1 MPPASAFFDAAFQ
14 SELEQLAAAAG
25 RPPGEVRAEAERD
38 LREMHCGR
46 NSLAVRTFA
55 ALSRLVYRR
64 GYRPEPVYDL
74 DDIESLRAISR
85 ERSIVY
91 LVTHKTYLDFF
102 VLFDFLH
109 RQGLQ
114 TPYVFGGIN
123 MDFAGFGSLARHA
136 GGIFIR
142 RQFRDDPVYKA
153 VLQRYLETRV
163 GQGAPFMWAIEGTRS
178 RTGKLLRPR
187 LGLLNYM
194 VRADR
199 ATGMDAIRYIPV
211 SVAYDQI
218 PDVVD
223 MAAQEAGTA
232 KKPESLAWFVRYLRG
247 LDGPFGS
254 IYIRFGEAIAWQDT
268 PDAPD
273 LEAAAAESEPER
285 IELQKLAFEVCYR
298 INDITPPTPTS
309 LVIVSLLCRGR
320 CSAAEIGRDVKVL
333 GDYVRR
339 TDRHVVMRRPSRESE
354 PDLAGTI
361 AALSANGVIRSCGAA
376 PESDLEIVPES
387 MSVALYYGNMA
398 VHHFVVSAFV
408 ELALAELALAAC
420 AGLPAGSGPNELE
433 HRCARLRELFKFEF
447 FFARK
452 AVFRDQVRGEL
463 EGLDPDWA
471 HIVSRG
477 GEAIDSL
484 LGRKPMRIAQG
495 LLAPYLAAYA
505 AVARVLVHDPPADDL
520 PRDGRIRHCLEA
532 GWSAAAEGHRD
543 RPAGSREVVR
553 NGVGLAENRGLLG
566 PSAAAVRDGRED
578 FLLELET
585 LEQAL
590 SRLRQLGPPPA
601 AG

>member
-1 MPPASAFFDAAFQ
+1 MPSAGAFFDAAFQ
-14 SELEQLAAAAG
+14 QELARLAAAAG
-25 RPPGEVRAEAERD
+25 RPPGNVRAEAERD
-38 LREMHCGR
+38 LREMHCRR

-55 ALSRLVYRR
+55 AFSRLIYRR
-64 GYRPEPVYDL
+64 GYRPEPVHDR

-114 TPYVFGGIN
+114 TPYIFGGIN

-153 VLQRYLETRV
+153 VLQRYLETLV
-163 GQGAPFMWAIEGTRS
+163 GQGAPFMWSIEGTRS

-199 ATGMDAIRYIPV
+199 ATGTDAIRYIPV

-254 IYIRFGEAIAWQDT
+254 IYIRFGEAIAWKET

-273 LEAAAAESEPER
+273 LEAAAADTEPER

-320 CSAAEIGRDVKVL
+320 CSAAQIGRDVKVL
-333 GDYVRR
+333 GEYVRR
-339 TDRHVVMRRPSRESE
+339 TDRHVVMRRPSRDSE
-354 PDLAGTI
+354 PDLAETI
-361 AALSANGVIRSCGAA
+361 SALSANGVLRNRVGATE
-376 PESDLEIVPES
+376 PQVEIAPES

-398 VHHFVVSAFV
+398 VHHFVVSAF
-408 ELALAELALAAC
+408 AELALAAC
-420 AGLPAGSGPNELE
+420 AGLPAGSGPDEVE
-433 HRCARLRELFKFEF
+433 QRCARLRELFKFEF

-463 EGLDPDWA
+463 ERLDPDWA
-471 HIVSRG
+471 QVVPRG

-484 LGRKPMRIAQG
+484 LRRKPMRIAQG
-495 LLAPYLAAYA
+495 LLAPYLAAYS
-505 AVARVLVHDPPADDL
+505 AVARVLAHDPPGDDL
-520 PRDGRIRHCLEA
+520 PRDGRIRHCLRA
-532 GWSAAAEGHRD
+532 GWAAAAEGQQD
-543 RPAGSREVVR
+543 RPAVSREVIH
-553 NGVGLAENRGLLG
+553 NGVSLAENRGLLRAG
-566 PSAAAVRDGRED
+566 TAAVLEWRTE

>member
-1 MPPASAFFDAAFQ
+1 VAPAGAVFDAAFRT
-14 SELEQLAAAAG
+14 ELARLAAASG
-25 RPPGEVRAEAERD
+25 RTPEDIRQEAERD
-38 LREMHCGR
+38 LREMYCRR
-46 NSLAVRTFA
+46 NSLAVKTFA

-64 GYRPEPVYDL
+64 GYPDELIYDR

-123 MDFAGFGSLARHA
+123 MDFAVFGSLARHA

-142 RQFRDDPVYKA
+142 RRFRDDPVYKA
-153 VLQRYLETRV
+153 VLQHYVETLV

-194 VRADR
+194 VRAGR
-199 ATGMDAIRYIPV
+199 ARGMDAIRYIPV

-232 KKPESLAWFVRYLRG
+232 KKPESLTWFVRYLRG
-247 LDGPFGS
+247 LEGPFGS
-254 IYIRFGEAIAWQDT
+254 IYIRFGEAIAWRDT

-273 LEAAAAESEPER
+273 LRAAAGQLEPER

-320 CSAAEIGRDVKVL
+320 CRTAQIERDVDVL

-339 TDRHVVMRRPSRESE
+339 TDRHVVMRRPSRVSV
-354 PDLAGTI
+354 PDTAETI
-361 AALSANGVIRSCGAA
+361 AALTANGVIRSCGNAA
-376 PESDLEIVPES
+376 EPDVEIVPER

-398 VHHFVVSAFV
+398 VHHFIVSAFS
-408 ELALAELALAAC
+408 ELSLAAC
-420 AGLPAGSGPNELE
+420 ACLPGGLDPDEVEA
-433 HRCARLRELFKFEF
+433 RCGGLRELFKFEF

-463 EGLDPDWA
+463 ASLDPGWA
-471 HIVSRG
+471 HIVRQ
-477 GEAIDSL
+477 GEAAIASL
-484 LGRKPMRIAQG
+484 LRRKPMRIAQG
-495 LLAPYLAAYA
+495 LLAPYLAAYH
-505 AVARVLVHDPPADDL
+505 AVAHALVRDAPADDL
-520 PRDGRIRHCLEA
+520 PGEDQFRHCVEA
-532 GWSAAAEGHRD
+532 GWAAAAGDHQE
-543 RPAGSREVVR
+543 RPAVSREVIR
-553 NGVGLAENRGLLG
+553 NGVRLAENRGLLG
-566 PSAAAVRDGRED
+566 PGTPDVVAGRKM
-578 FLLELET
+578 FLDELEA
-585 LEQAL
+585 LQRAL
-590 SRLRQLGPPPA
+590 SRLRQLGPPAA